1 MISRLL
7 LFLCLLKVDFVYS
20 QNAKL
25 NTEIDNLKNDLSL
38 KNAAWSIYVINNKT
52 SAVIAEYNSNL
63 SLVPASTLKIA
74 TTGAALGILGA
85 DFVFETKL
93 AYDGSFDATTGFL
106 NGNLYITGGGDPTL
120 ESQYFNNKNDASTL
134 VEKWA
139 IILKN
144 KGIKKIEGA
153 IVGDASMFETNATP
167 PEWIWGDIGN
177 YYGAAASGLS
187 YMDNKFTINFSS
199 SALGSATTINSID
212 PPIQD
217 LQLINKV
224 TASGKTD
231 SAFIY
236 GAPYTYYRIADGT
249 IPPYQKNYEV
259 EAAMPDPTLFCAQAL
274 QGALKKNGIIVSEK
288 ATTVRILNDLTKYTN
303 KKRTTLYTNTSPSLD
318 KIVYWTNFKSLNLY
332 AEHLLKYLS
341 YKKTGLGKEADGT
354 AIVIDYWKKKGV
366 DISGLYMQDGCG
378 LARAN
383 TITTKTQAQLL
394 QTIAA
399 DNTFTAIYNS
409 LPVAGNPGHLATFGN
424 GTFAAN
430 NLRAKSGYLT
440 RVRGYTGYVKN
451 KKGEL
456 LSFAVLANN
465 YTCTPVEM
473 KKKLEKLL
481 TAIATTE

>member
-7 LFLCLLKVDFVYS
+7 LFLCLLQTDFVYS

-25 NTEIDNLKNDLSL
+25 NAEIENLKNDISL
-38 KNAAWSIYVINNKT
+38 KNAAWSVYVLNNKT

-74 TTGAALGILGA
+74 TTGAALGILGS
-85 DFVFETKL
+85 DFIFETKL
-93 AYDGSFDATTGFL
+93 EYDGAFDAATGFL

-120 ESQYFNNKNDASTL
+120 QSHYFNYKNDASTL

-139 IILKN
+139 IILKE

-153 IVGDASMFETNATP
+153 IVGDASIFETNTTP
-167 PEWIWGDIGN
+167 SEWIWGDIGN

-187 YMDNKFTINFSS
+187 YMDNKFTINFRSE
-199 SALGSATTINSID
+199 ALGRATTINSID

-217 LQLINKV
+217 LQLINNV
-224 TASGKTD
+224 TAAGKTD

-274 QGALKKNGIIVSEK
+274 QDALKNNGIAVSEK
-288 ATTVRILNDLTKYTN
+288 ATTLRLLNDLSKYTN
-303 KKRTTLYTNTSPSLD
+303 KKRTTLYTNASPSLD

-366 DISGLYMQDGCG
+366 DVSGFNMLDGCG

-409 LPVAGNPGHLATFGN
+409 LSVSGNAGHLASFGN
-424 GTFAAN
+424 GTIAAN

-451 KKGEL
+451 KKGDL

-465 YTCTPVEM
+465 YTCSPYAM
-473 KKKLEKLL
+473 KIKLEKLL
-481 TAIATTE
+481 TAIAATE

>member
-1 MISRLL
+1 MIIRLIL
-7 LFLCLLKVDFVYS
+7 LLCLLQSPFLYS

-25 NTEIDNLKNDLSL
+25 NVEIENLKNDITL
-38 KNAAWSIYVINNKT
+38 KNAAWSICVINNNT
-52 SAVIAEYNSNL
+52 NTVIAEYNSNI

-74 TTGAALGILGA
+74 TTGAALGILGN

-93 AYDGSFDATTGFL
+93 EYDGSFDGATGL
-106 NGNLYITGGGDPTL
+106 LKGNLYITGGGDPSL
-120 ESQYFNNKNDASTL
+120 QSHYFNSKNDSSTL

-139 IILKN
+139 AVLKN

-153 IVGDASMFETNATP
+153 IVGDASIFETNTTP
-167 PEWIWGDIGN
+167 SEWIWGDIGN

-187 YMDNKFTINFSS
+187 YMDNKFTINFHSGE
-199 SALGSATTINSID
+199 LGSATTINSIE
-212 PPIQD
+212 PVIES

-224 TASGKTD
+224 TAAGKTD
-231 SAFIY
+231 SAYIY
-236 GAPYTYYRIADGT
+236 GAPYTYYRIAEGT

-259 EAAMPDPTLFCAQAL
+259 EGAMPDPTLFCAQAL
-274 QGALKKNGIIVSEK
+274 HNALKKNGIGVSEK
-288 ATTVRILNDLTKYTN
+288 ATTLRELKDLNKYTN

-366 DISGLYMQDGCG
+366 EVSGFNMQDGCG

-394 QTIAA
+394 QTIAT

-409 LPVAGNPGHLATFGN
+409 LPVSGNAGHLATFGN
-424 GTFAAN
+424 GTIAAN

-465 YTCTPVEM
+465 YTCSPVEM
-473 KKKLEKLL
+473 KRKLEKLL
-481 TAIATTE
+481 TAIAATE